1 VNLEELRQLR
11 KEIEQRMNAIL
22 DKADSEKRDLSQ
34 NEERDYKAIMAEFED
49 VCDQINVF
57 QRASDRGYRGDSRDV
72 VRRYVPQPMDQES
85 RSKDRLT
92 AKDVEGYSL
101 TRAIQTLAENRP
113 LDGLEGELS
122 REMVIRSG
130 KAPESPRAFHVPL
143 QALETRA
150 LSAGAADNGAKTV
163 FTEEGGF
170 IEILRNRLVTAQ
182 LGAEVFTNLRGDISF
197 PKQTAKATAAWKTE
211 TGALDEQDQDIGQV
225 LLAPNK
231 VGAFTEY
238 STQLMHQSSIQV
250 EQFVRRDLSR
260 AIAES
265 IDAAA
270 INGSGSGS
278 EPTGILNTVGIGAV
292 LGGTNGA
299 APDWDHIV
307 DLETSLGDSD
317 ADAGRLAYLTNSAVR
332 GKLKKTFVDS
342 SSNAERVWDNRTPM
356 NPLNGYAAGVSN
368 LVPRNLDK
376 GTASGI
382 CSALIFGNWEDLM
395 IGFWGDSVSLLV
407 NPYSKDTQGLIRITA
422 WSFADI
428 GLRNAQSFA
437 AMQDALTA

>member
-1 VNLEELRQLR
+1 MNLEELRKQR
-11 KEIEQRMNAIL
+11 KELENRMNSIL
-22 DKADSEKRDLSQ
+22 DKADSEKRDLNQ
-34 NEERDYKAIMAEFED
+34 TEERDYKATMAEFED
-49 VCDQINVF
+49 VCDQISVF
-57 QRASDRGYRGDSRDV
+57 QRATDRGYRGDAREI
-72 VRRYVPQPMDQES
+72 VRRYTSPLPDQDS

-92 AKDVEGYSL
+92 AKDVQGYSL

-130 KAPESPRAFHVPL
+130 KAPESPRAFHVPFA
-143 QALETRA
+143 ALETRA
-150 LSAGAADNGAKTV
+150 LSAGATDNGAKTV
-163 FTEEGGF
+163 FVEDGGF
-170 IEILRNRLVTAQ
+170 IDILRNRLVTAQ
-182 LGAEVFTNLRGDISF
+182 LGAEVFTNLRGDLSF
-197 PKQTAKATAAWKTE
+197 PKQTAKATASWKSE
-211 TGALDEQDQDIGQV
+211 TAALDEQDQDIGQV

-238 STQLMHQSSIQV
+238 SNQLIHQSSLQV

-270 INGSGSGS
+270 INGSGSGN
-278 EPTGILNTVGIGAV
+278 EPTGILNTAGIGAIV
-292 LGGTNGA
+292 GGTNGA
-299 APDWDHIV
+299 APTWDEIV
-307 DLETSLGDSD
+307 DLETSLGDSN

-332 GKLKKTFVDS
+332 GILKKTFVDA

-356 NPLNGYAAGVSN
+356 NPLNGYAAGISN
-368 LVPRNLDK
+368 LVPRDLDK
-376 GTASGI
+376 GTSTGV

-422 WSFADI
+422 WSYADI